1 MADELVQSLFD
12 QAYKLREERQ
22 AIIEQQAAVRG
33 SLRNLSASG
42 VLTEEQQEE
51 VRELFPPRTRR
62 SRTEDDEYLPEQHE
76 NAEQADNYTDGEGSI
91 NGNVR

>member
-1 MADELVQSLFD
+1 MADELMQSLFD

-42 VLTEEQQEE
+42 VLSEEQEEE

-62 SRTEDDEYLPEQHE
+62 SRADDDGPYDPDQGENPDEDDT
-76 NAEQADNYTDGEGSI
+76 YTDGETA
-91 NGNVR
+91 